1 MNGIIP
7 QVVYQ
12 LGAGG
17 ALGFIVGYSIKKAAK
32 ILAAIAGLFTLA
44 LLFLEYEG
52 IINVNYDNLLQ
63 LVESFTG
70 VVGQS
75 SSWINPILVYLP
87 FAGSFAVAAAIG
99 LRVG

>member
-1 MNGIIP
+1 MNEIIP

-17 ALGFIVGYSIKKAAK
+17 VLGFIVGYSIKKVAK
-32 ILAAIAGLFTLA
+32 ILTVIAGLFTLA

-52 IINVNYDNLLQ
+52 IINVNYDKLLEA
-63 LVESFTG
+63 VENFTG
-70 VVGQS
+70 IREQS
-75 SSWINPILVYLP
+75 SSLINPILAHLP

-99 LRVG
+99 FKVG